1 MLHCHHPQVGIM
13 VAEIVFFR
21 VLQVIALNKL
31 HNLEK

>member
-1 MLHCHHPQVGIM
+1 MLYCQHPQVGIM

-31 HNLEK
+31 HNIEK